1 MTNATC
7 DAFYFNNG
15 VCSLLK
21 PTYLYKTDGDTSQID
36 AYMVNTYT
44 GITNVSIDNI
54 KLTC

>member
-7 DAFYFNNG
+7 EAFSFNTG

-44 GITNVSIDNI
+44 GTATVRIDNI
-54 KLTC
+54 N